1 MIDKSAFH
9 ALSYGLYLI
18 TSREGDLK
26 VGCVANTFQQ
36 VTSAPPRVSVALNKE
51 NATAQAIQETG
62 RFAATVLG
70 QGATMELIGAFGF
83 RTSREFDK
91 FASCAS
97 ELDAADIPYVTSQ
110 GVARFSVRV
119 EQIVDVGTHL
129 LFVGEVE
136 EAERLSEDA
145 PMTYDYYHTV
155 LRGKTPPKASSY
167 QGDEPA
173 AGTPDPG
180 AGAVGD
186 GDGSAIAA
194 DESGVT
200 GPRLVA
206 AGAAPYA
213 TAVSEREDLL
223 GRLQDDESL
232 LAADVAAGQAQ
243 ALADAPA
250 EQVAVDMG
258 VFAAGM
264 EEVIAE
270 EAYEEAEARA
280 ERWGWQCTLCGYIEE
295 GYPDG
300 LPEDYAC
307 PICGVGREM
316 FERVRL

>member
-18 TSREGDLK
+18 TSREGDRK
-26 VGCVANTFQQ
+26 VGCVANTLQQ
-36 VTSAPPRVSVALNKE
+36 VTSTPLRMSVALNKE
-51 NATAQAIQETG
+51 NATTDAVRATG
-62 RFAATVLG
+62 RFCATVLG
-70 QGATMELIGAFGF
+70 EQATMELIGAFGF
-83 RTSREFDK
+83 RTSRDFDK
-91 FASCAS
+91 FSGCPHG
-97 ELDAADIPYVTSQ
+97 LDAAEVPYVTSQ

-119 EQIVDVGTHL
+119 EQTVDVGTHL
-129 LFVGEVE
+129 IFIGEVE
-136 EAERLSEDA
+136 EAERLSDDA
-145 PMTYDYYHTV
+145 PMTYAYYHSV

-167 QGDEPA
+167 LPDDAAPA
-173 AGTPDPG
+173 PAPD
-180 AGAVGD
+180 AVGD
-186 GDGSAIAA
+186 GDASAIAA
-194 DESGVT
+194 DEGAAS

-213 TAVSEREDLL
+213 TAVSEREDEL

-232 LAADVAAGQAQ
+232 LASDLAAVEAQ

-250 EQVAVDMG
+250 EELAVAMG
-258 VFAAGM
+258 TFSGVVG
-264 EEVIAE
+264 EVVAE
-270 EAYEEAEARA
+270 EAYAEAEQAA
-280 ERWGWQCTLCGYIEE
+280 GERWGWQCSVCGYIEE